1 MSFQQLWF
9 NYGGSTTGSR
19 AYGAHQHVDV
29 SDIQLLDLVAT
40 ATSGSKI
47 HDGSTLICEN
57 GVIRIGITTTNPDV
71 GWEVENASGVIYTV
85 NMSHSNPYHANLPS
99 PNYDASKLDLG
110 YLEWNDGTGTEK
122 EFKSIEDV
130 YEELMSC
137 YQELEEKNVENKAD
151 AIYSEHFFF
160 CNTADLLDEDI
171 QLTIKE
177 YNYCKTFN
185 TPPFQSLDKTP
196 ANIVDDFLKI
206 EYIMKN
212 KSKN

>member
-1 MSFQQLWF
+1 M
-9 NYGGSTTGSR
+9 NN
-19 AYGAHQHVDV
+19 
-29 SDIQLLDLVAT
+29 
-40 ATSGSKI
+40 
-47 HDGSTLICEN
+47 N
-57 GVIRIGITTTNPDV
+57 GYNGFDF
-71 GWEVENASGVIYTV
+71 
-85 NMSHSNPYHANLPS
+85 PYKAIS
-99 PNYDASKLDLG
+99 PA
-110 YLEWNDGTGTEK
+110 TGTEK

-130 YEELMSC
+130 YEELMNC

-185 TPPFQSLDKTP
+185 TPPFASLDKTP

-206 EYIMKN
+206 EYIIKN